1 MTIRFNPLEGI
12 TTVSIVLILAVISI
26 FTVISSGRY
35 ESDEDARE
43 AQESR
48 DEEEHQVDGGEGNH
62 QGGGVKKEAQQKTRQ
77 LIVIDVSIPPLVS
90 TSNLNSN
97 FMKKINHNKRDE
109 NVFKNLSLQRWTI
122 NVNIPVL

>member
-48 DEEEHQVDGGEGNH
+48 DEEEHQVDGGEGNR

-90 TSNLNSN
+90 TS
-97 FMKKINHNKRDE
+97 I
-109 NVFKNLSLQRWTI
+109 T
-122 NVNIPVL
+122 

>member
-48 DEEEHQVDGGEGNH
+48 DEEEHQVDGGEGNR